1 MGAWLNRLD
10 RPLPPGVKPSGEAY
24 RVVTPEYFA
33 TVGIS
38 LRSGRLLSASDTKD
52 APAVVVNEALVK
64 KYYPNENPIG
74 KEIYLGAPDNR
85 LFDHG
90 PIVGVVSDTRDG
102 GLGNDALP
110 VVYMTLAMSPGVSQ
124 LSYVIRTEG
133 NPAAVMS
140 GAREIIRGADAT
152 VPIRDIQTMDEIL
165 GAALAPARWSLFLLG
180 VFAGI
185 AVVIAL
191 LGVFGLLSYLVTQ
204 STREFGIR
212 IALGASPHA
221 VRSMVVR
228 RALALVGTGLA
239 GGLAGAAVLTRF
251 MNALLYD
258 VSPTDPLTFFLVA
271 AAMAAAALLASY
283 LPARRATRVDPMVAL
298 RAE

>member
-1 MGAWLNRLD
+1 
-10 RPLPPGVKPSGEAY
+10 
-24 RVVTPEYFA
+24 
-33 TVGIS
+33 
-38 LRSGRLLSASDTKD
+38 
-52 APAVVVNEALVK
+52 
-64 KYYPNENPIG
+64 
-74 KEIYLGAPDNR
+74 
-85 LFDHG
+85 
-90 PIVGVVSDTRDG
+90 
-102 GLGNDALP
+102 
-110 VVYMTLAMSPGVSQ
+110 
-124 LSYVIRTEG
+124 
-133 NPAAVMS
+133 
-140 GAREIIRGADAT
+140 
-152 VPIRDIQTMDEIL
+152 MDEIL

-180 VFAGI
+180 VFAAI

-228 RALALVGTGLA
+228 RALGLVAIGLA

-251 MNALLYD
+251 MKTLLYG

-271 AAMAAAALLASY
+271 GAMAAAALLASY